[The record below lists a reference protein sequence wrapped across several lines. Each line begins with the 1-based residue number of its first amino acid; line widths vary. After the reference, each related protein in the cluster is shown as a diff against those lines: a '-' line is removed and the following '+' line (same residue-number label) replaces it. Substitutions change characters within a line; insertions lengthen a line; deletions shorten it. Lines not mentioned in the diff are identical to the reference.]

1 VSRRSDD
8 GDLVAL
14 VTQAREGDARAFG
27 ELYRRF
33 GRFVHGVV
41 VSRLPPDEAEDVTQE
56 VFTQA
61 WTRLEAL
68 REPAA
73 FGAWIAA
80 IARRR
85 SADHLRRRRVHEG
98 LDETPPVGESQT
110 AALGARE
117 ILGAIR
123 ALPEAYRET
132 LTLRLVEGHSG
143 PEIAALTG
151 LTPASVRVNLYRGFK
166 LLRERLGARS

>member
-8 GDLVAL
+8 GELVAL
-14 VTQAREGDARAFG
+14 VIQARDGDARAFG

-41 VSRLPPDEAEDVTQE
+41 VARLAHDDAEDVTQE
-56 VFTQA
+56 VFTRA
-61 WTRLEAL
+61 WTKLQAL
-68 REPAA
+68 QEPAA
-73 FGAWIAA
+73 FGPWIGS
-80 IARRR
+80 IARRL

-98 LDETPPVGESQT
+98 LDEPVPVRESQT

-117 ILGAIR
+117 ILAAIR

-151 LTPASVRVNLYRGFK
+151 LTPESVRVNLYRGFR
-166 LLRERLGARS
+166 LLREKLGAL